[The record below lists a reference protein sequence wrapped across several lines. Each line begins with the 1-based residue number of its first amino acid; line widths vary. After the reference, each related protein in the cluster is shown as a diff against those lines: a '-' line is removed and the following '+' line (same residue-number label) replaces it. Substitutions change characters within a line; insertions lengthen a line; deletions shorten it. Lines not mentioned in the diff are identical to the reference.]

1 MEFFS
6 PGLACNH
13 IDKVGGDIDLCIID
27 TMHSYPGEA
36 LDFLFVLPYL
46 SKNAVVIMH
55 DLTFHILCDVSYRN
69 VCSVLF
75 SSFFGRKHYLREN
88 YIHYGPNFQ
97 NIGYC
102 VLDDNQME
110 EEKLY
115 VYFKLLNLP
124 WNYMLKKQDICD
136 CIEFFK
142 LNYTEDFLVLF
153 LKILE
158 IQQKWFETDK
168 INFYDKWRPKKSL
181 SVNRNMINS
190 SGKDRIHNRLSYKIG
205 QALIENS
212 KSIWG

>member
-36 LDFLFVLPYL
+36 LDFL
-46 SKNAVVIMH
+46 
-55 DLTFHILCDVSYRN
+55 DVSYRN

-190 SGKDRIHNRLSYKIG
+190 SGK
-205 QALIENS
+205 
-212 KSIWG
+212 